1 MVNVFFEK
9 DHPFLTTILDAD
21 DKTWEEVICG
31 AYDSANDTMTW
42 YDGAKKEGKAMV
54 EKLLCAMVKTKSYPK
69 WSNWEIVPM
78 DDLKDT
84 RLMYAEQIL
93 KDCNEKLQARK

>member
-1 MVNVFFEK
+1 
-9 DHPFLTTILDAD
+9 
-21 DKTWEEVICG
+21 
-31 AYDSANDTMTW
+31 
-42 YDGAKKEGKAMV
+42 MV

-69 WSNWEIVPM
+69 LSNWEIVPM